1 MLKNRQPILTILGGM
16 GPMAGVELHKRIILN
31 TPAKKDQDH
40 LNILHISF
48 PCVIDDRT
56 RYVKSL
62 MGINP
67 GLQAGQVLKNTILST
82 NQNQGDKNKYVV
94 GVPCNTF
101 HSSIIFNKFKETIA
115 TTSTATSKTNIKV
128 INMVEST
135 VSYIQK
141 KNYKKIGILCTEG
154 TRDSGVYS
162 EIIKERGMDI
172 IMVPKTQQNEVNDII
187 YNKEYGIKS
196 LSYATDDV
204 INKSKIIVES
214 LINKGADTIILGCT
228 ELPIA
233 IREKYYNGVEMIDP
247 VDILAKKM
255 IESVEYIRSNI

>member
-62 MGINP
+62 IGINP
-67 GLQAGQVLKNTILST
+67 GLQAGQVLTNTILTT
-82 NQNQGDKNKYVV
+82 NQNQGDKNRYIV

-115 TTSTATSKTNIKV
+115 TTATANIKV

-135 VSYIQK
+135 VSYIED
-141 KNYKKIGILCTEG
+141 KNYKKVGLLCTEG

-204 INKSKIIVES
+204 INKTKIIVES

-233 IREKYYNGVEMIDP
+233 IREKYYNCIEMIDP
-247 VDILAKKM
+247 VDILAKEM
-255 IESVEYIRSNI
+255 IKSVDILRSNI